1 MRSRLK
7 KGSNQFLTKP
17 KDNSVYALNFVIFV
31 SALVI
36 AGLFAKTIPS
46 NHKAYASLMPEVKT
60 ATPSAQLKEEDK
72 PLTPEQEQDW
82 DAMKRMARKLAP
94 LYEFPEKVII
104 AQMALESN
112 RGRSHYC
119 VERHNCFGIGAYDS
133 NPDMAFYFENKE
145 QAIIEYMR
153 LIKSNFH
160 EAYAA
165 RSNPDQMIELLV
177 QNVRGV
183 QYATDPLY
191 VTKLRN
197 LPEWRAN

>member
-1 MRSRLK
+1 MRSRLR
-7 KGSNQFLTKP
+7 GSNQYKDKP
-17 KDNSVYALNFVIFV
+17 KDNLHYVGWYLYFV
-31 SALVI
+31 SALIVM
-36 AGLFAKTIPS
+36 ALFARTIP
-46 NHKAYASLMPEVKT
+46 NDHKAYASPLPEV
-60 ATPSAQLKEEDK
+60 ATPSAQLKEEDR

-119 VERHNCFGIGAYDS
+119 VERHNCFGIGAYDF

-153 LIKSNFH
+153 LIKSNFS
-160 EAYAA
+160 EAYSA
-165 RSNPDQMIELLV
+165 RSNPERMIELLV
-177 QNVRGV
+177 KNPRGV

-191 VTKLRN
+191 VSKLKS
-197 LPEWRAN
+197 LPEWKN